1 MRDRCAPAK
10 TAAFPRVAQQRGTAA
25 LGVPYL
31 AIIGANAL
39 LRRPSVMDRVWV
51 RPIPAIAAAV
61 DSSAAASRNA
71 YRLRAS
77 PWSYGRS
84 SYGAPVPDEPAN
96 SLVPSGSVTSRPLAL
111 LVPSIAR

>member
-1 MRDRCAPAK
+1 MRSRSAPAG
-10 TAAFPRVAQQRGTAA
+10 TAAAPRVAQQLGPAA
-25 LGVPYL
+25 LDVPYL

-39 LRRPSVMDRVWV
+39 MRRPSVTSRVWV
-51 RPIPAIAAAV
+51 RPIPAIVATL
-61 DSSAAASRNA
+61 DSSAVAGRNA
-71 YRLRAS
+71 HGLRAS
-77 PWSYGRS
+77 HCSYGRS